1 VSHRIN
7 RWDRQSELAM
17 RHFRCTVARH
27 PRGCSRGWSL
37 GFDWHS
43 SGVTTTVCGAVKESL
58 HEVGTEWGLFATAGN
73 ACICDR
79 LGREPDTLLHASRTA
94 AKVDNAAVQDGYQLY
109 HHVFFFTSS
118 RAVKRLARFQ

>member
-1 VSHRIN
+1 
-7 RWDRQSELAM
+7 
-17 RHFRCTVARH
+17 CTVARH

-73 ACICDR
+73 AYICDG
-79 LGREPDTLLHASRTA
+79 LGRESRYPSARKPDA
-94 AKVDNAAVQDGYQLY
+94 AKVENAAVQDGYQLY